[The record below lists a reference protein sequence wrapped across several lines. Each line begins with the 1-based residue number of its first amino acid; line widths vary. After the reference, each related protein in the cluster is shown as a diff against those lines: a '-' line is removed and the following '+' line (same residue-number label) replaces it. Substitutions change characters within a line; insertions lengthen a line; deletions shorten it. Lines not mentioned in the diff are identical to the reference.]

1 MIGGNSPLEN
11 LQCSIMGGE
20 ESSTNLSPAL
30 QTLKN
35 EHIPLRK
42 QMEELKAFS
51 DFIGKDEEVSDWV
64 EHISNLREKVKQFME
79 QLEPHSER
87 EEGALFPLMAK
98 YIGKES
104 GPIAVMEYEHE
115 MAKKYLRTFKEETSQ
130 LSKPL
135 KKEEA
140 TVMANHVVQ
149 AYLILTEHFMKE
161 ENVLFPMAEKLLS
174 KEEKEELAIARRTG
188 N

>member
-1 MIGGNSPLEN
+1 MEQ
-11 LQCSIMGGE
+11 LQCGFAGGE
-20 ESSTNLSPAL
+20 EASTNLCLAL
-30 QTLKN
+30 QALKN

-42 QMEELKAFS
+42 QMEELKTFC
-51 DFIGKDEEVSDWV
+51 DFMEKDGKVSDWV
-64 EHISNLREKVKQFME
+64 EHMSNLRKKVKQFTD

-104 GPIAVMEYEHE
+104 GPIAVMEYEHK
-115 MAKKYLRTFKEETSQ
+115 MAKKHLQTFEEETSQ

-140 TVMANHVVQ
+140 SVMANHVVQ

-174 KEEKEELAIARRTG
+174 KEEKGELAIARRTS